1 MFGDARVEAVQTEL
15 QQLHDRKVLEPKI
28 QKLDSIKLNAEE
40 AAVLFHHNVAKLLFL
55 CKRPWPDIQTAIAFL
70 CTRVKCPD
78 EDDYKNL
85 CSVMKCLQGTINM
98 QLKLETDD
106 VKIEKWWVDASF
118 AVHPEMKSHT
128 GGTMTLGKGIM
139 YGTSTQQKINTKSS
153 TEGELV
159 GVNDVMP
166 QVLWSRY
173 FLEAQGYAVSDS
185 VIYQDN

>member
-1 MFGDARVEAVQTEL
+1 
-15 QQLHDRKVLEPKI
+15 
-28 QKLDSIKLNAEE
+28 
-40 AAVLFHHNVAKLLFL
+40 
-55 CKRPWPDIQTAIAFL
+55 
-70 CTRVKCPD
+70 
-78 EDDYKNL
+78 
-85 CSVMKCLQGTINM
+85 M

-106 VKIEKWWVDASF
+106 VKMVKWWVDASF

-153 TEGELV
+153 TKGELV

-166 QVLWSRY
+166 QVLWTRY

-185 VIYQDN
+185 VIYQDNLSAILLEKNRKASSSKCT